1 MIPDEPRDDSVR
13 TLSRG
18 PCFLYVAPCVYEDIL
33 KVGFARDPLVRL
45 HTLHRRFYE
54 FFDLDAGF
62 LIETDT
68 VREAQRLE
76 TMLHRELA
84 IHNAPAP
91 LVVRDQAGGRTE
103 WFRGA
108 YEILGERARSLAEE
122 GFVHHPAL
130 RPWLRHRLLGQSG
143 ALYSW
148 ADKAFAELSLYPD
161 NDDPLPQSLLL
172 RQAML
177 DALDAYVA
185 LDIDLAPMLP
195 DEVLQWHRRGG
206 RF

>member
-1 MIPDEPRDDSVR
+1 MLPPEPRDESVR

-68 VREAQRLE
+68 VREARDLE
-76 TMLHRELA
+76 TLLHRALA

-91 LVVRDQAGGRTE
+91 LVVREQAGGRTE

-108 YEILGERARSLAEE
+108 YDILAERARTLAEE

-130 RPWLRHRLLGQSG
+130 RPWLRHRLRGQSA

-161 NDDPLPQSLLL
+161 SDDISPPSALL
-172 RQAML
+172 RRTLL
-177 DALDAYVA
+177 DTLDAYIA
-185 LDIDLAPMLP
+185 LDIDLAPIVP
-195 DEVLQWHRRGG
+195 EEVLRWHRSGG